1 MAQFALGRF
10 LWMKWCIT
18 KEKKDSTVGMYLKS
32 SIIGIEIF
40 WTFKNDFKF
49 KFVLSLD
56 EIQGLKSKHHSSA
69 DVGKVH

>member
-32 SIIGIEIF
+32 SINWIEIHR
-40 WTFKNDFKF
+40 TFKKINSNFDFF
-49 KFVLSLD
+49 LD
-56 EIQGLKSKHHSSA
+56 DIQGLKSKHHSPA

>member
-32 SIIGIEIF
+32 SIIGIEISKMISNSNLYF
-40 WTFKNDFKF
+40 
-49 KFVLSLD
+49 SLD
-56 EIQGLKSKHHSSA
+56 EIQGLKSKHHSPT